1 MDSTFSGQRKLVVDV
16 DGGYH
21 VDRPAED
28 AARDLDLAAYYGVRV
43 VRIDA
48 GLVVRDLPAALRV
61 LGGHIG

>member
-1 MDSTFSGQRKLVVDV
+1 MALAVGPPGEHGCNRV
-16 DGGYH
+16 
-21 VDRPAED
+21 AED

-48 GLVVRDLPAALRV
+48 GLVERDLPAALRV